1 MPFWQWENMKAL
13 MKNYNDAIYFM
24 GVYLDPGILGEEAIY
39 SEIYEWEDE
48 DEHEEMSQVFR
59 ILLDEDMVNVYWTND
74 DKFYLEDITG
84 L

>member
-1 MPFWQWENMKAL
+1 MPFWQWENMKAVL

-39 SEIYEWEDE
+39 SEIYEWE

>member
-1 MPFWQWENMKAL
+1 MPFWQWENMKATL
-13 MKNYNDAIYFM
+13 MKNYNDAVYYM

-48 DEHEEMSQVFR
+48 HEEMGQVFR
-59 ILLDEDMVNVYWTND
+59 ILLDEDMVNVYWTDN
-74 DKFYLEDITG
+74 DKFYLEDATT

>member
-1 MPFWQWENMKAL
+1 MSD
-13 MKNYNDAIYFM
+13 YNDAIYYM
-24 GVYLDPGILGEEAIY
+24 GVYIDPEILGEEAVY

-48 DEHEEMSQVFR
+48 HEEMGQVFR
-59 ILLDEDMVNVYWTND
+59 ILLDEIMVNVYWTDD